1 MYLPTSVT
9 ILFKVTLVA
18 LAAVG
23 VLAQDEGPGFVTKCA
38 SPGQVA
44 LTFDDG
50 PSPFTPKL
58 LEYLA
63 AAKVTATFF
72 VLGKSINEA
81 NGKATLKATF
91 DAGHQIAL
99 HSNTHADMN
108 TLSPDGVQDEF
119 TLNIKAVFDA
129 IGVEPLIAR

>member
-1 MYLPTSVT
+1 MYSST
-9 ILFKVTLVA
+9 IFNIVSLVA
-18 LAAVG
+18 LAVTG
-23 VLAQDEGPGFVTKCA
+23 VLAQDEGPGFITKCA

-58 LEYLA
+58 LGYLA
-63 AAKVTATFF
+63 ASKVPATFF
-72 VLGKSINEA
+72 VLGVSINAEG
-81 NGKATLKATF
+81 GKEILKAAF

-108 TLSPDGVQDEF
+108 TLPPAKIRDEYEIN
-119 TLNIKAVFDA
+119 LKAVIDT
-129 IGVEPLIAR
+129 IGVRPLMAR